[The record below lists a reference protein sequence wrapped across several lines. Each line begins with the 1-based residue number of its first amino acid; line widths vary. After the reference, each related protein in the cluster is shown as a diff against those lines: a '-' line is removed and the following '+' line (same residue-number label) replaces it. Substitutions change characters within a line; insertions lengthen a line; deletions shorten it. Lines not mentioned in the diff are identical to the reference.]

1 MHSLQSILA
10 PSWLALTLLGVG
22 EQENLFPASA
32 YIVPLSYTNV
42 KSLVIGLETAETR
55 AETNTNVVCAV
66 SKVHKQCRCAVF
78 CGTMLL
84 ML

>member
-1 MHSLQSILA
+1 
-10 PSWLALTLLGVG
+10 LLGVG

-55 AETNTNVVCAV
+55 AETNTNVVCAS